1 MKYICQIYFIYT
13 FFLELQTKYT
23 SNVFFLEVHMKY
35 TWSILKA
42 YLISVR
48 ARLVIFLDVV
58 VHLADRLPMKKLK
71 SLLKKTQ
78 KLRLF
83 VWKGILKNTPLS
95 FRIHCYVKNRND
107 LHLNRNRSNCK
118 SVRSLLRAK
127 HELVRKQGK
136 VYLSSKHK
144 RRGYLGGWGIKKGF

>member
-58 VHLADRLPMKKLK
+58 VHLADY
-71 SLLKKTQ
+71 Q
-78 KLRLF
+78 
-83 VWKGILKNTPLS
+83 W
-95 FRIHCYVKNRND
+95 RN
-107 LHLNRNRSNCK
+107 
-118 SVRSLLRAK
+118 
-127 HELVRKQGK
+127 
-136 VYLSSKHK
+136 
-144 RRGYLGGWGIKKGF
+144 

>member
-1 MKYICQIYFIYT
+1 MTTRKGNESIVQKENCFVEEIKEVELRSRRGKYIDNRTYNPVG
-13 FFLELQTKYT
+13 LNK
-23 SNVFFLEVHMKY
+23 
-35 TWSILKA
+35 
-42 YLISVR
+42 ISHFSRRGR
-48 ARLVIFLDVV
+48 APS
-58 VHLADRLPMKKLK
+58 RLPMKKLK

-144 RRGYLGGWGIKKGF
+144 RRGYLGGVRYQIGF